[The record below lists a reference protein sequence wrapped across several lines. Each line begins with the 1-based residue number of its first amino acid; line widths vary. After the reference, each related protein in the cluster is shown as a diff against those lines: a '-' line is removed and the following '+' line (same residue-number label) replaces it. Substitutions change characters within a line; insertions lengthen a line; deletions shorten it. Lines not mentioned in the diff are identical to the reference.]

1 MTVVTVVIMTA
12 ITTVVQFS
20 APQHGCGIF
29 DEQLV
34 VCVRVGNGVVIL
46 ILSQSGGIVS
56 GMVVVMLS
64 GVV

>member
-1 MTVVTVVIMTA
+1 MTVVTVVTA

-29 DEQLV
+29 DEQLG